1 MILLQAISRLLIA
14 MAFQGTYTRFVEA
27 EDLILHPPDVQ
38 ILQPGMKLE
47 VSGLCLGSFGI
58 LNSTSM

>member
-1 MILLQAISRLLIA
+1 